1 MRVNQKS
8 NEMLELDGVENTGY
22 FVLCDADVG
31 FCNLNTGVFEDFV
44 QQQKTICAM
53 VIGVIYIATESF
65 AERMSRK
72 MVNVQSVSVLNV
84 F

>member
-1 MRVNQKS
+1 MQGRKKMRVNKKS

-44 QQQKTICAM
+44 Q
-53 VIGVIYIATESF
+53 
-65 AERMSRK
+65 
-72 MVNVQSVSVLNV
+72 
-84 F
+84 